1 MLESADH
8 DGHFKLMEKLYYIFA
23 IVLINSV
30 HPLQAEP
37 EALRDIERLNGIALK
52 LPEGGWEVGFQLRGQ
67 KLNDGDMEAVVRLGS
82 IVSLNLRDTQIT
94 SAGLAH
100 LKKLSMLR
108 RLHLERTK
116 VDDAGIGHLTNL
128 QELEYLNLYGTKVSD
143 EALEHLGQLN
153 RLRKLYLWQTRVTKK
168 GVNKLKKVNPK
179 LDVSLGIDLSTV
191 VVTNQ
196 KEAKKKTEDL
206 PQLEWLSEEGAKR
219 PPDRS
224 YTGSFI
230 MVYFEN
236 NRSKPVKLYWINYNG
251 EQTYYADIDAGHRR
265 EQTSYSR
272 AVWLV
277 TDLQEKRLGYFVTDQ
292 NTSRAKIPLE

>member
-1 MLESADH
+1 
-8 DGHFKLMEKLYYIFA
+8 
-23 IVLINSV
+23 
-30 HPLQAEP
+30 
-37 EALRDIERLNGIALK
+37 
-52 LPEGGWEVGFQLRGQ
+52 
-67 KLNDGDMEAVVRLGS
+67 MEAVVRLGS

-128 QELEYLNLYGTKVSD
+128 KGLEYLNLYGTKVSD
-143 EALEHLGQLN
+143 EALEHLGQLH

-196 KEAKKKTEDL
+196 KEAKKTEDSHNSSTL
-206 PQLEWLSEEGAKR
+206 KK
-219 PPDRS
+219 
-224 YTGSFI
+224 
-230 MVYFEN
+230 V
-236 NRSKPVKLYWINYNG
+236 
-251 EQTYYADIDAGHRR
+251 
-265 EQTSYSR
+265 
-272 AVWLV
+272 
-277 TDLQEKRLGYFVTDQ
+277 QE
-292 NTSRAKIPLE
+292 TSRSL

>member
-1 MLESADH
+1 MVGTLNV
-8 DGHFKLMEKLYYIFA
+8 MEKLYYIFA

-100 LKKLSMLR
+100 LKKLSTLR

-143 EALEHLGQLN
+143 EALEHLGQLH
-153 RLRKLYLWQTRVTKK
+153 RLRKLYLWQTRVTQK

-196 KEAKKKTEDL
+196 KEAKKRQRISHNSSGYLK
-206 PQLEWLSEEGAKR
+206 K
-219 PPDRS
+219 
-224 YTGSFI
+224 
-230 MVYFEN
+230 V
-236 NRSKPVKLYWINYNG
+236 
-251 EQTYYADIDAGHRR
+251 
-265 EQTSYSR
+265 
-272 AVWLV
+272 
-277 TDLQEKRLGYFVTDQ
+277 QE
-292 NTSRAKIPLE
+292 TSRSILHGKFHYGLF

>member
-1 MLESADH
+1 MVGTLD
-8 DGHFKLMEKLYYIFA
+8 LMEKLYYIFA

-82 IVSLNLRDTQIT
+82 IVSLNLRDTQVT

-116 VDDAGIGHLTNL
+116 VNDAGIRHLTNL
-128 QELEYLNLYGTKVSD
+128 KDLEYLNLYGTKVSD
-143 EALEHLGQLN
+143 EALEHLGQLH

-206 PQLEWLSEEGAKR
+206 PQLEWLPEDGAKS

-236 NRSKPVKLYWINYNG
+236 NRNEPVKLYWISYNG
-251 EQTYYADIDAGHRR
+251 EQTYYANIDAGQRR
-265 EQTSYSR
+265 EQTSYSS